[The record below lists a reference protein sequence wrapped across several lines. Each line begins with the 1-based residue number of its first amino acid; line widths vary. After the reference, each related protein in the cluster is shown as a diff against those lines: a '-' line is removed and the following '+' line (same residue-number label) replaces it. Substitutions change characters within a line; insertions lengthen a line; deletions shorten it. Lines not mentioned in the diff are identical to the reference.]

1 MVLQTN
7 FAKEAKEML
16 TTRTRSIIIAGLASL
31 SFAATTVAPAIS
43 QAKPLKPGAKAD
55 AATCT
60 ALWGGYLKGV
70 EKAEKL
76 EKEGKTKQAE
86 AAWAAAG
93 TTLSVF
99 ADLGCISPTLRVTA
113 APGKVVATSSATR

>member
-1 MVLQTN
+1 
-7 FAKEAKEML
+7 ML

-31 SFAATTVAPAIS
+31 SFAATAVAPAIS
-43 QAKPLKPGAKAD
+43 QAKPLKPGATAD

-60 ALWGGYLKGV
+60 ALWGAYQKGV

-86 AAWAAAG
+86 AAWATAG
-93 TTLSVF
+93 TTLGVF
-99 ADLGCISPTLRVTA
+99 GDLGCISPTLRVKA
-113 APGKVVATSSATR
+113 APSKVVATSSATQ

>member
-1 MVLQTN
+1 
-7 FAKEAKEML
+7 ML

-43 QAKPLKPGAKAD
+43 QAKPLKPGAQAD

-60 ALWGGYLKGV
+60 ALWGGFQKEV
-70 EKAEKL
+70 ANAEKL

-86 AAWAAAG
+86 KAWAAAS
-93 TTLSVF
+93 TTLGVF
-99 ADLGCISPTLRVTA
+99 GDLGCISPTLVKA
-113 APGKVVATSSATR
+113 APSNVATTSSATL